1 MNHEHKTPRILLI
14 YTGGTI
20 GMVRDEVTGCLRP
33 FDFENILNNLP
44 EVRSV
49 RCHLDTFA
57 FEKLLD
63 SSNISPANWVEI
75 ATVVRERYERYDGF
89 VVLHGTDT
97 MAYTTSALSFMLSGL
112 SKPVIFTGSQLP
124 IGHLR
129 TDAKENLITSL
140 ELASLTGED
149 GMPVIREV
157 CLYFQHE
164 LYRGNR
170 CTKVNAEQFS
180 AFASPNYPAL
190 AHSGVHLTVEKDL
203 LLPRS
208 YASFSLDTHL
218 ETEILILHVF
228 PGISPQMVRY
238 LLDYSQLK
246 GVILLTFGSGN
257 APDTPG
263 FLSAVKSVIARNI
276 PVVNITQCTK
286 GAVNQGDYQVSR
298 SLVEAGVISGRDMTR
313 EAALAKMMHL
323 LGHHYSMEEIRRY
336 MQKNLRGEVSE
347 GV

>member
-1 MNHEHKTPRILLI
+1 MKENKLPKILLI

-20 GMVRDEVTGCLRP
+20 GMVRDEVSGGLRP
-33 FDFENILNNLP
+33 FDFDNILANLP
-44 EVRSV
+44 EAHSIH
-49 RCHLDTFA
+49 CSLDTYA
-57 FEKLLD
+57 FDHLLD

-75 ATVVRERYERYDGF
+75 ASVVRDRYEAYDGF

-129 TDAKENLITSL
+129 TDAKENLITSI

-149 GMPVIREV
+149 GQPVVREV

-170 CTKVNAEQFS
+170 CTKINAEQFS
-180 AFASPNYPAL
+180 AFASPNYPPL
-190 AHSGVHLTVEKDL
+190 AHSGVHLTVDKDL

-208 YASFSLDTHL
+208 YASFSLDAHL
-218 ETEILILHVF
+218 ETEILMLHIF
-228 PGISPQMVRY
+228 PGIRPEMVHY
-238 LLDYSQLK
+238 LLDYPDLR

-257 APDTPG
+257 APDSAE
-263 FLSAVKSVIARNI
+263 FLAAIEHVIARDI
-276 PVVNITQCTK
+276 PVVNITQCIK
-286 GAVNQGDYQVSR
+286 GAVNQGDYQVSE
-298 SLVEAGVISGRDMTR
+298 SLLRAGVISGRDMTK

-323 LGHHYSMEEIRRY
+323 LGHHYGVDEIRHY
-336 MQKNLRGEVSE
+336 MQKSLRGEVSE
-347 GV
+347 

>member
-1 MNHEHKTPRILLI
+1 MKTENKIPRVLLI

-20 GMVRDEVTGCLRP
+20 GMVRDEVTGSLRP

-49 RCHLDTFA
+49 HCSLDTFA
-57 FEKLLD
+57 FDHILD

-75 ATVVRERYERYDGF
+75 ASVVRDRYEQYDGF

-140 ELASLTGED
+140 ELASLTAPD

-170 CTKVNAEQFS
+170 CTKINAEQFS
-180 AFASPNYPAL
+180 AFASPNYPSL

-218 ETEILILHVF
+218 ETEILMLHVF
-228 PGISPQMVRY
+228 PGIRAQMVRY
-238 LLDYSQLK
+238 LLDYPQLK

-257 APDTPG
+257 APDSPD
-263 FLSAVKSVIARNI
+263 FLSALESVVARDI
-276 PVVNITQCTK
+276 PVVNITQCIK
-286 GAVNQGDYQVSR
+286 GAVHQGDYQVSR
-298 SLVEAGVISGRDMTR
+298 SLADAGVISGRDMTR

-323 LGHHYSMEEIRRY
+323 LGHRYSVEEIRQY
-336 MQKNLRGEVSE
+336 MQKNLRGEVTE
-347 GV
+347 

>member
-1 MNHEHKTPRILLI
+1 MTNDKKPRVLLI

-20 GMVRDEVTGCLRP
+20 GMVRDGESGALRP

-44 EVRSV
+44 EARSIH
-49 RCHLDTFA
+49 CMLDTYA
-57 FEKLLD
+57 FPRLLD
-63 SSNISPANWVEI
+63 SSNITPANWVEI
-75 ATVVRERYERYDGF
+75 AGVVKDHYEAYDGF

-97 MAYTTSALSFMLSGL
+97 MAYTASALSFMFSGL

-129 TDAKENLITSL
+129 TDAKENLITSI

-149 GMPVIREV
+149 GSPVIKEV

-170 CTKVNAEQFS
+170 CTKINAEQFN

-208 YASFSLDTHL
+208 YASFSVDTKL
-218 ETEILILHVF
+218 SQDILLLHVF
-228 PGISPQMVRY
+228 PGIEAPMVRY
-238 LLDYSQLK
+238 LLGYKALK

-257 APDTPG
+257 APDSPE
-263 FLSAVKSVIARNI
+263 FIAAISEAIGRGI
-276 PVVNITQCTK
+276 PVVNITQCIK
-286 GAVNQGDYQVSR
+286 GAVNQGDYQVSE
-298 SLVEAGVISGRDMTR
+298 SLARVGVISGRDMTR

-323 LGHHYSMEEIRRY
+323 LGHNYASDDIRRY

-347 GV
+347 

>member
-1 MNHEHKTPRILLI
+1 MKENKLPKILLI

-20 GMVRDEVTGCLRP
+20 GMVRDEVSGGLRP
-33 FDFENILNNLP
+33 FDFDNILANLP
-44 EVRSV
+44 EARSIH
-49 RCHLDTFA
+49 CSLDTYA
-57 FEKLLD
+57 FDHLLD

-75 ATVVRERYERYDGF
+75 ASVVRDRYEAYDGF

-129 TDAKENLITSL
+129 TDAKENLITSI

-149 GMPVIREV
+149 GQPVVREV

-170 CTKVNAEQFS
+170 CTKINAEQFS
-180 AFASPNYPAL
+180 AFASPNYPPL
-190 AHSGVHLTVEKDL
+190 AHSGVHLTVDKDL

-208 YASFSLDTHL
+208 NASFSLDAHL
-218 ETEILILHVF
+218 ETEILMLHIF
-228 PGISPQMVRY
+228 PGIRPEMVHY
-238 LLDYSQLK
+238 LLDYPDLR

-257 APDTPG
+257 APDSAE
-263 FLSAVKSVIARNI
+263 FLAAIEHVIARDI
-276 PVVNITQCTK
+276 PVVNITQCIK
-286 GAVNQGDYQVSR
+286 GAVNQGDYQVSE
-298 SLVEAGVISGRDMTR
+298 SLLRAGVISGRDMTK

-323 LGHHYSMEEIRRY
+323 LGHHYGVDEIRHY
-336 MQKNLRGEVSE
+336 MQKSLRGEVSE
-347 GV
+347 